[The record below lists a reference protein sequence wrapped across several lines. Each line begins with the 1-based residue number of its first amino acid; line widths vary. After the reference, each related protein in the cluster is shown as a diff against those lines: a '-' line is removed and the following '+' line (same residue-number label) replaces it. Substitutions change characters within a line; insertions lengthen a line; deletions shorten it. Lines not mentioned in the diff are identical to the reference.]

1 MVAIL
6 FYLIIQLLQL
16 LIASPLFP
24 FTLKLLERNFKPSHK
39 VSFSTYTAGKI
50 SQFIGTASFLSLQAV
65 NTFRIYMFW
74 YQHIILFITN
84 KYLTSSLKKLWYQKP
99 DSYKRKI

>member
-6 FYLIIQLLQL
+6 FYLIIQLQL

-84 KYLTSSLKKLWYQKP
+84 TYLTSSLKKLGYQKP

>member
-6 FYLIIQLLQL
+6 FYLIIQLQL

-50 SQFIGTASFLSLQAV
+50 SQFIGTASFLSLQLLILSECTCFGI
-65 NTFRIYMFW
+65 NT
-74 YQHIILFITN
+74 LFCLLQTN
-84 KYLTSSLKKLWYQKP
+84 T
-99 DSYKRKI
+99 